1 MLRVGEVA
9 EVKTEPKFAYGKLGR
24 APAIPPQAHIH
35 YVIALLEINP
45 PFEYGSM
52 PASVRHG
59 CVYKER
65 CSYSVVTSKK
75 EFFSP
80 RTRFLGRRNDL
91 VTV

>member
-1 MLRVGEVA
+1 MA

-24 APAIPPQAHIH
+24 APAVPPQAHIH

-59 CVYKER
+59 CLHLIHKKHR
-65 CSYSVVTSKK
+65 SYSVVMVSGLILY
-75 EFFSP
+75 FI
-80 RTRFLGRRNDL
+80 
-91 VTV
+91 